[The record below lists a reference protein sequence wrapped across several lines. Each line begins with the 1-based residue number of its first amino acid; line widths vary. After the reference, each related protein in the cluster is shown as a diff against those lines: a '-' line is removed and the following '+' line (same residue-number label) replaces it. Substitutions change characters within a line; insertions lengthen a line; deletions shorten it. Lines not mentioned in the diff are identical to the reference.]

1 MTPKEYALSLI
12 NEIYL
17 IIGGI
22 NSKDLTYFY
31 GEESKK
37 IGLLIIGK
45 ILEELPEGSID
56 YGVSARRRFF
66 EEVKLKLEKF

>member
-12 NEIYL
+12 NEIYP

-22 NSKDLTYFY
+22 NSKDWTYFH

-37 IGLLIIGK
+37 IGLLMIGK

-66 EEVKLKLEKF
+66 EEVKLELEKF